1 MFEKTKINKKRPGLA
16 HFFKKSSTDHLMEL
30 FQFQMES
37 LTAIVRT
44 ITHKKN
50 KSWNCVAS
58 YVEKRNMIGNQCDQI
73 GRFIG
78 LWANFQSLW
87 QQLFCPN
94 LPHS

>member
-44 ITHKKN
+44 ITHKKT
-50 KSWNCVAS
+50 
-58 YVEKRNMIGNQCDQI
+58 
-73 GRFIG
+73 
-78 LWANFQSLW
+78 
-87 QQLFCPN
+87 N
-94 LPHS
+94 LGTAWLAMLKKEI